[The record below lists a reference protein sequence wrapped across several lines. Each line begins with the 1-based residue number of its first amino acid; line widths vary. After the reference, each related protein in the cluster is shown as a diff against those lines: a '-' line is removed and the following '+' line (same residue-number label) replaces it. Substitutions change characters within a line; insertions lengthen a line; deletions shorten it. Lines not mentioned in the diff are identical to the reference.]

1 VDLPRVFE
9 EFHQGAP
16 GLPGQE
22 ARPQGYGLGLP
33 ISKRLVELHG
43 GTMGVASVEGAGTT
57 FWCRLPVR
65 QLEDAGPFSTLRPH
79 DLGWLGG
86 RGERIL
92 VLDGVGSQ
100 LLQFLQRQ
108 LPNYRLVAA
117 ESLPVAQK
125 LATDLRAFAI
135 LTDTDGLDRTACAES
150 PVPVLGVPLPHPER
164 LSASLGVAAYLS
176 KPIKRVELLEA
187 IQRLRC
193 PMASVLFVD
202 DDPRF
207 VRLVQRFLGVRSA
220 QPAYTLISAHNGEEA
235 VALARASKP
244 DLILLDLVLPD
255 AGGEEVL
262 ARLREDGDLAAVP
275 VIIVSAQEQLAG
287 QCRLG
292 DTLSVVKPEGMQLDE
307 ICRVIEALV
316 QNLKPPRGY
325 LTAGSEPAISP
336 TVVLPATMGS
346 EPSHSSN

>member
-1 VDLPRVFE
+1 MDLPRVFE

-325 LTAGSEPAISP
+325 LTVGGEPAIPP
-336 TVVLPATMGS
+336 TEVLPVAVGS
-346 EPSHSSN
+346 EPSHFSN